1 MKRMAKYFKVVEID
15 EEEFINATGEEL
27 DCCQVSIPA
36 SEGVFVGVDEEQED
50 EISIPLD
57 CFE

>member
-1 MKRMAKYFKVVEID
+1 MAKYFKVIEIN
-15 EEEFINATGEEL
+15 EEEFINATGEKL
-27 DCCQVSIPA
+27 DCCQISIST
-36 SEGVFVGVDEEQED
+36 SEGVFVGVDEEQEY